1 MTRLPQMSLPT
12 HGRFP
17 YSGIHERPDFAWPG
31 GARLACYLAINIEH
45 FAWGEGL
52 GAELAPSH
60 GQPDVL
66 NYTWREYG
74 NRVGVWR
81 LLELLDELALPAAAL
96 VNASIYDHCPQVI
109 AAFRARGDEIVA
121 HGVTNAE
128 RQGTMSSADE
138 RALIAKTTA
147 AIAAA
152 EGAPPRGWLGP
163 WISQSDDT
171 PDLLAEAGYTYLLDW
186 AMDDQPVWL
195 ATRDGGR
202 ILSVPYPQE
211 INDIPA
217 ITARAMSA
225 RDFCAMIVDQFEE
238 MLAQSARQPLVMG
251 ISLHP
256 YIFGQPHRLR
266 PLREALA
273 AIRERPGVWWTTPGA
288 VAGHFAGLA
297 ERAAR

>member
-1 MTRLPQMSLPT
+1 MSSLRT

-17 YSGIHERPDFAWPG
+17 YSGIRDRPDFDWPG
-31 GARLACYLAINIEH
+31 GRRLACYIAINLEH
-45 FAWGEGL
+45 FAWGEGE
-52 GAELAPSH
+52 GATLAPSH

-74 NRVGVWR
+74 NRVGIWR
-81 LLELLDELALPAAAL
+81 LLDLLDAERLPAAAL
-96 VNASIYDHCPQVI
+96 VNSAIYDHCPSVMD
-109 AAFRARGDEIVA
+109 AFRARGDEVVA
-121 HGVTNAE
+121 HGRTNSQ
-128 RQGTMSSADE
+128 RQGDMDEGTE
-138 RALIAKTTA
+138 RALIVEATK
-147 AIAAA
+147 AIAAH
-152 EGAPPRGWLGP
+152 EGLPPHGWLGP
-163 WISQSDDT
+163 WISENETT

-195 ATRDGGR
+195 ATRDHGR

-225 RDFCAMIVDQFEE
+225 ADFCTMLVDQFEE
-238 MLAQSARQPLVMG
+238 MLTQSAAQPLVMG

-266 PLREALA
+266 HLRRAF
-273 AIRERPGVWWTTPGA
+273 RQMRDRPGVWWTTPGA
-288 VAGHFAGLA
+288 VATAFAALPPLG
-297 ERAAR
+297 